1 MVARSPSRAHAL
13 PLLALLLL
21 ALSDA
26 PAAAETSV
34 GVKLRLLETLLRVSE
49 GDWAMLTLGTA
60 RVSLSAT
67 SESVKAELAV
77 DGLLGESAVASL
89 ARASVAA
96 RFPWFRLT
104 MGKARLAWGEGVV
117 FNAADL
123 LYGSSSAAGLDL
135 TAETLRDDAAWM
147 AAVYVPLG
155 RFSFAEAVVLP
166 PPLDVA
172 AFIQDPAAPLP
183 DPADAAIGGRI
194 VGKLAGV
201 KTEAAYLYRGE
212 TGSHSVAASL
222 QGNLFVDWH
231 LSASA
236 SLPAISPA
244 LKDLADSLLLSAGL
258 FHLQRLGPR
267 ASLSL
272 RLEALAAP
280 AGAWQEV
287 DPAPPPAPAT
297 VYGLLLYPEISLA
310 FDNAISLAARA
321 LVSPVDGSAL
331 IVPGVSVSVHKGL
344 SFLGMASVSIGDETD
359 NWSWSRQAGLSFVL
373 GCAYS
378 Y

>member
-1 MVARSPSRAHAL
+1 MVARL
-13 PLLALLLL
+13 LLALLLV
-21 ALSDA
+21 ALVA
-26 PAAAETSV
+26 RPAAAETSV

-49 GDWAMLTLGTA
+49 NDWAMLTLGTA
-60 RVSLSAT
+60 RVSIAAT
-67 SESVKAELAV
+67 SESVKAELAA
-77 DGLLGESAVASL
+77 DGLLGENVVATLS
-89 ARASVAA
+89 RASVAA
-96 RFPWFRLT
+96 RFPWFRIT

-172 AFIQDPAAPLP
+172 AFIADPAAPLP
-183 DPADAAIGGRI
+183 DTAETATGGRI
-194 VGKLAGV
+194 VGRLAGI
-201 KTEAAYLYRGE
+201 KTEAAYLYRGA
-212 TGSHSVAASL
+212 TGTHSIAASL

-236 SLPAISPA
+236 SLPAVSPRIE
-244 LKDLADSLLLSAGL
+244 DIGESLLLSAGL

-310 FDNAISLAARA
+310 LDSAVSLAARA

-331 IVPGVSVSVHKGL
+331 IVSSIGVSVHKGL
-344 SFLGMASVSIGDETD
+344 SLLGMASVSIGDETD
-359 NWSWSRQAGLSFVL
+359 SWSWSRQAGLSFAL
-373 GCAYS
+373 GCALS

>member
-1 MVARSPSRAHAL
+1 
-13 PLLALLLL
+13 
-21 ALSDA
+21 
-26 PAAAETSV
+26 
-34 GVKLRLLETLLRVSE
+34 
-49 GDWAMLTLGTA
+49 MLTLGTA

-67 SESVKAELAV
+67 SENVKAELAV
-77 DGLLGESAVASL
+77 DGLLGESTVASL

-104 MGKARLAWGEGVV
+104 MGKARLAWGEGAA
-117 FNAADL
+117 FNAADI

-135 TAETLRDDAAWM
+135 TADALRDEAAWM
-147 AAVYVPLG
+147 AALYVPLG

-166 PPLDVA
+166 PPLDVQ
-172 AFIQDPAAPLP
+172 AFIEDPAAPLP

-236 SLPAISPA
+236 SLPAVSPA
-244 LKDLADSLLLSAGL
+244 LEDLAESVRLSAGL

-287 DPAPPPAPAT
+287 DPAPPSAPAT

-310 FDNAISLAARA
+310 LDSAVSVAARA

-344 SFLGMASVSIGDETD
+344 SFLGLASVSIGDETD
-359 NWSWSRQAGLSFVL
+359 SWSWTRRGGLSFLL
-373 GCAYS
+373 GCAYT

>member
-13 PLLALLLL
+13 PLLALLLV
-21 ALSDA
+21 ALVA
-26 PAAAETSV
+26 RPAAAETSV

-49 GDWAMLTLGTA
+49 NDWAMLTLGTA
-60 RVSLSAT
+60 RVSIAAT
-67 SESVKAELAV
+67 SESVKAELAA
-77 DGLLGESAVASL
+77 DGLLGENVVATLS
-89 ARASVAA
+89 RASVAA
-96 RFPWFRLT
+96 RFPWFRIT

-172 AFIQDPAAPLP
+172 AFIADPAAPLP
-183 DPADAAIGGRI
+183 DTAETATGGRI
-194 VGKLAGV
+194 VGRLAGI
-201 KTEAAYLYRGE
+201 KTEAAYLYRGA
-212 TGSHSVAASL
+212 TGTHSIAASL

-236 SLPAISPA
+236 SLPAVSPRIE
-244 LKDLADSLLLSAGL
+244 DIGESLLLSAGL

-310 FDNAISLAARA
+310 LDSAVSLAARA

-331 IVPGVSVSVHKGL
+331 IVSSIGVSVHKGL
-344 SFLGMASVSIGDETD
+344 SLLGMASVSIGDETD
-359 NWSWSRQAGLSFVL
+359 SWSWSRQAGLSFAL
-373 GCAYS
+373 GCALS